1 MMTGT
6 VNRAEPGADRVAL
19 RRIGA
24 WAAIA
29 GAVVSVA
36 AGTSFGGAPD
46 GSDPAALL
54 TYVGGLPGWA
64 WPLVQLGFMTGA
76 VLWIAAFAAIAEDR
90 TPGLPRVIGRLAV
103 AVLVAGAAVHS
114 VDAVVSGWGLGGI
127 AREWVAAPSAE
138 LLAGAGL
145 MLRLEDATWDGVML
159 LYHGVPFVLLGLA
172 VALDRT
178 RPRWIGWVAALA
190 GVCSVVAGVVAFLGG
205 SVTPA
210 LFILSAVTVSVWMIG
225 MGLWMLLSRR

>member
-1 MMTGT
+1 MTTGT
-6 VNRAEPGADRVAL
+6 VNRAEPGADRMAL

-127 AREWVAAPSAE
+127 AREWAAAPSAE
-138 LLAGAGL
+138 LLADAGL

-178 RPRWIGWVAALA
+178 RPRWIGWVAGLA

-225 MGLWMLLSRR
+225 MGLGMLLSRR